1 MAENA
6 PVWYVEDYKDKALH
20 AYQSKGNTLK
30 NTTTP
35 PTKIVGKQMTFPIA
49 EIMDAEED
57 VQRGDEAV
65 PQNPDDGNVVVTT
78 KKSRAFTEVFE
89 DDLDQMN
96 VDERQVNAERSGY
109 ALGRT
114 HDKTIVNAVRAGTNE
129 VGDFATPIT
138 VDLLLQG
145 ANALQDRDV
154 MWDGNVFCAVDS
166 VSWNRLI
173 SYPIINKSDY
183 VGPDLPMVKGSL
195 ARSWNGV
202 HIFQLPNKTLQV
214 SGTEA
219 TCLMWHRSAVG
230 FGYVRQL
237 MASVQWDNRKDCWTH
252 NMRMRIGSKILL
264 DEGVQRLKVKHLASD
279 INLAASAT

>member
-6 PVWYVEDYKDKALH
+6 PNWYVQDWRHSALH

-35 PTKIVGKQMTFPIA
+35 PTKIVGKQMHFPIA

-65 PQNPDDGNVVVTT
+65 PQNPPDTEVIVTT
-78 KKSRAFTEVFE
+78 KKSRAFTEVYE
-89 DDLDQMN
+89 DDLDQMT
-96 VDERQVNAERSGY
+96 VDERQVNAERSGW

-114 HDKTIVNAVRAGTNE
+114 HDKTIVNALRAGTHISG
-129 VGDFATPIT
+129 VFTAAMSP
-138 VDLLLQG
+138 DLLLVG

-154 MWDGNVFCAVDS
+154 MWDENVFCAVDS

-173 SYPIINKSDY
+173 SYPIFNKSDY

-195 ARSWNGV
+195 ARSWNGIHV
-202 HIFQLPNKTLQV
+202 FQLPNKTLQV
-214 SGTEA
+214 SGTQA
-219 TCLMWHRSAVG
+219 TCLMWHRSAIG

-237 MASVQWDNRKDCWTH
+237 TGTVQWDNRKDCWTH

-264 DEGVQRLKVKHLASD
+264 NDGVQLIRTRHDPAD
-279 INLAASAT
+279 ITLAAAAT